1 MVRHR
6 RNSIRLNYDRTGQN
20 AELDPFWKEIKDR
33 PYYTVEENY
42 TKEKGKVQ
50 YGKFVL

>member
-20 AELDPFWKEIKDR
+20 AENAPFWKEFTDR
-33 PYYTVEENY
+33 PYYQVEENY
-42 TKEKGKVQ
+42 TNEKGQVRKNS
-50 YGKFVL
+50 